1 LLLLPKC
8 GGIFYLDLPR
18 LSQASRCMRIVAA
31 LCEAAAELKE
41 GNFDEK

>member
-1 LLLLPKC
+1 VA
-8 GGIFYLDLPR
+8 GFFLPR
-18 LSQASRCMRIVAA
+18 FTSTLAGVRARVRVVAA